1 MQEKK
6 IELVEG
12 YGVYLTQRQLDG
24 AVSGAKSNTH
34 LMRNL
39 LGVFFFT
46 KEVLAT
52 SSACGTRRHKALDQN
67 ILDSCICKLILNLH
81 AKILYRYC
89 IYLEIYIMSNRFRA
103 TTI

>member
-12 YGVYLTQRQLDG
+12 YGVHLTQRQLDG

-39 LGVFFFT
+39 LGVFFT

-52 SSACGTRRHKALDQN
+52 SSALGTRRHKALDKQ
-67 ILDSCICKLILNLH
+67 ILDACILCKLILNLY
-81 AKILYRYC
+81 AKMYKRNF
-89 IYLEIYIMSNRFRA
+89 SV
-103 TTI
+103 